1 MSKIKKAIKAVLRCI
16 AKALHIYEPL
26 GAAWGGY
33 KYWKEA
39 SVKSALPAR
48 QDTKK
53 VLAKSSSLYQSTIAG
68 VTACLEKIA
77 ADAHRKPVYIFQYS
91 YYTPDGATYIS
102 GGGER
107 YATDLGRL
115 IDAAG
120 YQPVLI
126 QCGQASDSEPWVRR
140 QEKNIVVG
148 IPCSPEAYPHVI
160 ENLVPV
166 TFHIYSGF
174 CDFGARLLEPNLII
188 SHGITWDSPV
198 CNANLRW
205 ISRILFSAQRL
216 ISVDTSTICFL
227 RSAFSYDLAQ
237 HPVSMRYIPNYTDTT
252 KYRPLPRPED
262 GKVKLVFPRRSA
274 PERGFWLLA
283 DVLPKILDKYPQAE
297 IEFIGFVHEKDMA
310 DALAKW
316 ESDYPGRVSHR
327 LVKADD
333 MPSVYQNADISLIPT
348 LYSEGTSLSCI
359 EAMACGNAVI
369 ATNIGGLPNLII
381 NDYNG
386 LLISPDSDELYTA
399 ICKLIDSPELR
410 RQISRNALLISQ
422 YFSKTVWENR
432 WKSILQEF
440 LLPQ

>member
-1 MSKIKKAIKAVLRCI
+1 
-16 AKALHIYEPL
+16 
-26 GAAWGGY
+26 
-33 KYWKEA
+33 
-39 SVKSALPAR
+39 
-48 QDTKK
+48 
-53 VLAKSSSLYQSTIAG
+53 
-68 VTACLEKIA
+68 
-77 ADAHRKPVYIFQYS
+77 
-91 YYTPDGATYIS
+91 
-102 GGGER
+102 
-107 YATDLGRL
+107 
-115 IDAAG
+115 
-120 YQPVLI
+120 
-126 QCGQASDSEPWVRR
+126 
-140 QEKNIVVG
+140 
-148 IPCSPEAYPHVI
+148 
-160 ENLVPV
+160 
-166 TFHIYSGF
+166 
-174 CDFGARLLEPNLII
+174 
-188 SHGITWDSPV
+188 
-198 CNANLRW
+198 
-205 ISRILFSAQRL
+205 
-216 ISVDTSTICFL
+216 
-227 RSAFSYDLAQ
+227 
-237 HPVSMRYIPNYTDTT
+237 MRYIPNYTDTT